1 MAGVT
6 NTEMCDV
13 RQREAHC
20 VRNQFFVIREV
31 SGGDWATQA
40 GSGSRLP
47 CSIRMFI

>member
-6 NTEMCDV
+6 DTEMCDV

-31 SGGDWATQA
+31 SGGDWAKPHQLRQQA
-40 GSGSRLP
+40 SVFYW
-47 CSIRMFI
+47 IV

>member
-31 SGGDWATQA
+31 SGGYWVGHT
-40 GSGSRLP
+40 GSGNRLP